1 MYAVETAPEETA
13 GTTTVLGPDFPPV
26 LARVRDGDERA
37 FADLWRCYQPVV
49 LRYLTVLVGESAD
62 DVASETW
69 IAVVRSLHQFSG
81 NETNF
86 RTWLMTIARHRAMDW
101 GRARQRHPVVLQD
114 EEQLSATAP
123 PEPDTATVVL
133 GELSARSAVRTISTT
148 LPPLQAEAVILRS
161 VVGLDVPEVARIM
174 GKRAGAVR
182 VLAHRGLRTLEKLF
196 ARTTSE
202 DLT

>member
-1 MYAVETAPEETA
+1 
-13 GTTTVLGPDFPPV
+13 VLGPEFPGV
-26 LARVRDGDERA
+26 LARVRESDERA
-37 FADLWRCYQPVV
+37 FADLWRCYQPIV
-49 LRYLTVLVGESAD
+49 LRYLTVLVGEAAD

-81 NETNF
+81 DETNF
-86 RTWLMTIARHRAMDW
+86 RTWLITIARHRAMDW

-114 EEQLSATAP
+114 EQQLNATAP
-123 PEPDTATVVL
+123 PEPDTATLVL
-133 GELSARSAVRTISTT
+133 GEMSARDAVRTVSAT

-174 GKRAGAVR
+174 GKRNGSVR

-196 ARTTSE
+196 VRRTSE
-202 DLT
+202 DLS